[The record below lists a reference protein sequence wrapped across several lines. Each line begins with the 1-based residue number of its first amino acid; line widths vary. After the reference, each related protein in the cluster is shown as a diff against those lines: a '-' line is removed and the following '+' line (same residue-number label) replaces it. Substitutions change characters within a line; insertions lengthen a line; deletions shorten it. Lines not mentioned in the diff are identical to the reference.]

1 MLKRF
6 SLFLLLLSC
15 ASVAMAQYDNPK
27 RERSQFGSRDG
38 RFETS
43 VILAYQSSF
52 SEQGEGGSS
61 IDVKSNAGWGFSIA
75 WNWTAKLNLQYRLT
89 SNEPK
94 YLAVLVPEDPDEL
107 PQDIERKMSKFSH
120 RINATYHFF
129 DGGLTPFVS
138 GGIGYTK
145 LDSNF
150 PKGAPQIG
158 CWWDPW
164 WGYICFG
171 EYRTFSS
178 SEFTYNVGAGV
189 RWDINN
195 AIFSRAEF
203 NREFISLKNG
213 TLDFDTF
220 SLEFGLMF

>member
-1 MLKRF
+1 MLKRVI
-6 SLFLLLLSC
+6 LIILLMLCS
-15 ASVAMAQYDNPK
+15 AVAVAQYDNPK
-27 RERSQFGSRDG
+27 RERSQYGSRDG

-43 VILAYQSSF
+43 VILAYQTGISK
-52 SEQGEGGSS
+52 EGEGGSS
-61 IDVKSNAGWGFSIA
+61 LDIDSSVGWGFSIG
-75 WNWTAKLNLQYRLT
+75 WNWTEKIHFQYRLT

-94 YLAVLVPEDPDEL
+94 YEAVIVPEDPAEL
-107 PQDIERKMSKFSH
+107 PQTIETKMSKFSH
-120 RINATYHFF
+120 RLNASYHFMS
-129 DGGLTPFVS
+129 GGFTPFVT

-150 PKGAPQIG
+150 PKGPPQIG

-171 EYRTFSS
+171 EYRTFST
-178 SEFTYNVGAGV
+178 SEFTYNIGAGF

-195 AIFSRAEF
+195 AIFSRAEY

-213 TLDFDTF
+213 SINIDTVTV
-220 SLEFGLMF
+220 EIGVMF

>member
-1 MLKRF
+1 MLKRVIL
-6 SLFLLLLSC
+6 LFILLLSS
-15 ASVAMAQYDNPK
+15 AVAMAQYDNQK

-43 VILAYQSSF
+43 VILAFQSGISAE
-52 SEQGEGGSS
+52 SEGGSS
-61 IDVKSNAGWGFSIA
+61 LDIDSAAGWGFSIG

-94 YLAVLVPEDPDEL
+94 YLAVIVPEDPDIL
-107 PQDIERKMSKFSH
+107 PQTIEQKMSKLSH
-120 RINATYHFF
+120 RLNASYHFF
-129 DGGLTPFVS
+129 EGGFTPFVS

-150 PKGAPQIG
+150 PKAAPQAG

-164 WGYICFG
+164 WGFICFAD
-171 EYRTFSS
+171 YKTFST
-178 SEFTYNVGAGV
+178 SEFTYNLGVGL

-195 AIFSRAEF
+195 AIFSRLEF

-213 TLDFDTF
+213 SLDIDMFT
-220 SLEFGLMF
+220 LEFGLMF

>member
-6 SLFLLLLSC
+6 LLFLLFIVSS
-15 ASVAMAQYDNPK
+15 SVALAQYDNQK

-43 VILAYQSSF
+43 VILAYQSSV

-61 IDVKSNAGWGFSIA
+61 LDVKSNAGWGFSIG

-94 YLAVLVPEDPDEL
+94 YLAVLVPEDPAEL
-107 PQDIERKMSKFSH
+107 PQEIERKLSKLSH
-120 RINATYHFF
+120 RLNATYHFF
-129 DGGLTPFVS
+129 EGGLTPFVS

-150 PKGAPQIG
+150 PKGPPQIG

-171 EYRTFSS
+171 EYNTFST
-178 SEFTYNVGAGV
+178 SEFTYNIGAGF

-203 NREFISLKNG
+203 NREFISLNNG
-213 TLDFDTF
+213 SLDIDTF
-220 SLEFGLMF
+220 TLEFGLMF

>member
-6 SLFLLLLSC
+6 YLFLLLLTC

-43 VILAYQSSF
+43 VILAYQNSVSA
-52 SEQGEGGSS
+52 EGEGGTSLD
-61 IDVKSNAGWGFSIA
+61 IDSNAGWGFSIG

-94 YLAVLVPEDPDEL
+94 YLAVIVPDEPGAI
-107 PQDIERKMSKFSH
+107 PQEIERKMSKFSH
-120 RINATYHFF
+120 RFNATYHFF
-129 DGGLTPFVS
+129 EGGITPFVS

-150 PKGAPQIG
+150 PNTVTGK
-158 CWWDPW
+158 
-164 WGYICFG
+164 
-171 EYRTFSS
+171 
-178 SEFTYNVGAGV
+178 
-189 RWDINN
+189 
-195 AIFSRAEF
+195 
-203 NREFISLKNG
+203 
-213 TLDFDTF
+213 
-220 SLEFGLMF
+220 